1 MMADLRYND
10 RQRLAETEMTIGDLK
25 HLIEQ
30 VVQQATGISQS
41 ASRPQ
46 RPVREV
52 LASMRRNLWTPPP
65 GTASNLK
72 LLREDRD
79 R

>member
-1 MMADLRYND
+1 MANVLYND
-10 RQRLAETEMTIGDLK
+10 RQRLTETEMTIGDLK

-30 VVQQATGISQS
+30 LILQTSGGIQPEIPAARSV
-41 ASRPQ
+41 P
-46 RPVREV
+46 EV
-52 LASMRRNLWTPPP
+52 LASMRRNLWTPPTDAP
-65 GTASNLK
+65 SNLA